1 MSKTR
6 IVKKVIRVDARN
18 STKRLNIKLPRHYKG
33 IHQIKVLAVPT
44 DTNLSSNAVYFG
56 TGAGTKQGAILD
68 NDFIGQ
74 LERREVTTKSLFFEL
89 GSASNQKYYLAY
101 PTRFGFPSFLLQ
113 TPNGSFQGGF
123 LAPQLVSITDQETG
137 KVEDYYV
144 YESIDSN
151 LQGRLYIN
159 S

>member
-1 MSKTR
+1 MTKTR
-6 IVKKVIRVDARN
+6 IVKTVIRVDARN

-56 TGAGTKQGAILD
+56 TGAGTRQGTRLD
-68 NDFIGQ
+68 NDFIQQ
-74 LERREVTTKSLFFEL
+74 LERREVNTKSLFFEL
-89 GSASNQKYYLAY
+89 GNAANQKHYLAY
-101 PTRFGFPSFLLQ
+101 PIRFGFPSFLLQ

-123 LAPQLVSITDQETG
+123 LAPQVILVTDRETG
-137 KVEDYYV
+137 KIEAYYV